1 MNTKNIN
8 TTTFTL
14 SLLTAAILSAPA
26 AFAADS
32 DLTSALTD
40 GKLSANLNLRY
51 EGVEQDN
58 AAKNADA
65 LTLRTRLNYT
75 TGAFK
80 GFTAAVELEN
90 SVALVDDYKDAIGH
104 GNEYS
109 VVADPDH
116 TELDQAYIAYKEGKL
131 SGKIGRQ
138 VITMDNHRF
147 VGHVGWRQ
155 DRQTFDALTLGY
167 QLSEATKVS
176 YAYLTKRNRIFSDEK
191 DVDAKDHLLNISHKL
206 GSGKLTGYGYLLEED
221 KAGGAEINTLG
232 IRYTGS
238 AKLGENKVTYSAEFA
253 QQDNDTKDK
262 SANYLAIEA
271 GTTVASVN
279 VKVGYELLGSDNGE
293 YGFATP
299 LATLHKFNGWADQF
313 LGTPNEGLQ
322 DIYVSVGGKLA
333 GGAWKVVAHD
343 FSADESSN
351 TVDDLGSEIDA
362 VYSKAI
368 NKTFKAGI
376 KYAAYN
382 AGDTD
387 AGKIDA
393 DKVWVWLT
401 AKF

>member
-14 SLLTAAILSAPA
+14 SLLTATILLAPA

-32 DLTSALTD
+32 DLASALTD

-51 EGVEQDN
+51 ESVEQDN
-58 AAKNADA
+58 AAKDADA

-80 GFTAAVELEN
+80 GFSAAVELEN
-90 SVALVDDYKDAIGH
+90 SAALVDDYKDAIGH

-131 SGKIGRQ
+131 SGKVGRQ

-238 AKLGENKVTYSAEFA
+238 AKLGENKVTLAAEFA

-262 SANYLAIEA
+262 SANYFAIEA
-271 GTTVASVN
+271 GTTVASLN
-279 VKVGYELLGSDNGE
+279 VKAGYELLGSGNGE

-313 LGTPNEGLQ
+313 LGTPAEGLQ

-333 GGAWKVVAHD
+333 DGSWKVVAHD

-382 AGDTD
+382 SGD
-387 AGKIDA
+387 AGAGKVDA

>member
-58 AAKNADA
+58 TAKNADA

-262 SANYLAIEA
+262 SANYFAIEA

>member
-1 MNTKNIN
+1 MKTQHTNK
-8 TTTFTL
+8 FAL
-14 SLLTAAILSAPA
+14 SLLATALLSAPS
-26 AFAADS
+26 AFAENS
-32 DLTSALTD
+32 DLASALTD
-40 GKLSANLNLRY
+40 GKLSANFNLRY
-51 EGVEQDN
+51 ETVEQDN
-58 AAKNADA
+58 AAKDADA

-75 TGAFK
+75 TGTFN
-80 GFTAAVELEN
+80 GFSAGVELEN

-104 GNEYS
+104 GNEFS
-109 VVADPDH
+109 VIADPDH
-116 TELDQAYIAYKEGKL
+116 TELDQAYVAYKGDKF

-176 YAYLTKRNRIFSDEK
+176 YAYLTQRNRIFSDEK
-191 DVDAKDHLLNISHKL
+191 DVDSQDHLLNISHKL
-206 GSGKLTGYGYLLEED
+206 SAGKLTGYAYLLEED
-221 KAGGAEINTLG
+221 NTGGAEINTFG
-232 IRYTGS
+232 IRYAGATN
-238 AKLGENKVTYSAEFA
+238 LGGNKITYSAEFA
-253 QQDNDTKDK
+253 QQDNDTADK
-262 SANYLAIEA
+262 SATYFAVDA
-271 GTTVASVN
+271 GTNVASLN

-313 LGTPNEGLQ
+313 LGTPAQGLQ

-333 GGAWKVVAHD
+333 GGSWKIIAHD
-343 FSADESSN
+343 FSADESSS

-362 VYSKAI
+362 VYVKAI

-382 AGDTD
+382 AGDI
-387 AGKIDA
+387 KVDA
-393 DKVWVWLT
+393 DKVWVWLE

>member
-58 AAKNADA
+58 TAKNADA

>member
-8 TTTFTL
+8 VKTFTL
-14 SLLTAAILSAPA
+14 SLVTAAILSAPA

-40 GKLSANLNLRY
+40 GKLSANFNLRY

-58 AAKNADA
+58 TLKDADA
-65 LTLRTRLNYT
+65 LTLRTRINYT

-80 GFTAAVELEN
+80 GFSAAVEIEN
-90 SVALVDDYKDAIGH
+90 SVAIVDDYNDAIGN
-104 GNEYS
+104 GTEYS
-109 VVADPDH
+109 VIADPDH

-167 QLSEATKVS
+167 QLSEATKIS
-176 YAYLTKRNRIFSDEK
+176 YAYLTQRNRIFSDEK
-191 DVDAKDHLLNISHKL
+191 DIDAQDHLINISHKL
-206 GSGKLTGYGYLLEED
+206 SSGKLTGYAYLLEED
-221 KAGGAEINTLG
+221 ETGGAEINTLG
-232 IRYTGS
+232 IRYVGAAELGGS
-238 AKLGENKVTYSAEFA
+238 KVTYSAEFA
-253 QQDNDTKDK
+253 RQDNDTADK
-262 SANYLAIEA
+262 SANYFAIEA
-271 GTTVASVN
+271 GTKVANLN
-279 VKVGYELLGSDNGE
+279 VKVGYELLGSDNGQ

-313 LGTPNEGLQ
+313 LGTPTEGLQ

-333 GGAWKVVAHD
+333 GGSWKIVAHD
-343 FSADESSN
+343 FSADESSA
-351 TVDDLGSEIDA
+351 TVDHLGSEIDA
-362 VYSKAI
+362 VYTKAI

-382 AGDTD
+382 AIDYKVDT
-387 AGKIDA
+387 